1 MFHPQ
6 LIAIEPGFLDSS
18 SNQSLQTQFSI
29 PVQTQRRGGDETMSQ
44 LFAAI
49 LLFSSPGCPHEE
61 ATCVTPT
68 EYVEVSLSTHM
79 LP

>member
-1 MFHPQ
+1 
-6 LIAIEPGFLDSS
+6 
-18 SNQSLQTQFSI
+18 
-29 PVQTQRRGGDETMSQ
+29 MSQ

-61 ATCVTPT
+61 PTCVTPT